1 MEVGSSEIQG
11 HPQLQ
16 SQVPGQPGIM
26 GPCLKSG
33 EGLKADQEPGLV
45 WNLKVV
51 TVLSLQPPCLG
62 VNSWN
67 QARDLRARLPYH
79 F

>member
-1 MEVGSSEIQG
+1 M
-11 HPQLQ
+11 
-16 SQVPGQPGIM
+16 M
-26 GPCLKSG
+26 
-33 EGLKADQEPGLV
+33 

-51 TVLSLQPPCLG
+51 TVLSLQQPCLG